1 MCVGPLRKGCLII
14 RKHEVLHMAGMWRVR
29 LNVVTVVALRYSSSP
44 TDDDEGRGVRVMEV
58 IYTIHNYFSDFDS
71 F

>member
-1 MCVGPLRKGCLII
+1 
-14 RKHEVLHMAGMWRVR
+14 MAGMWRVR